1 MDDET
6 EGTEPQLAEDLDEA
20 DPAEAERL
28 MRGSWPATDEELAE
42 RDGARNDERTSP
54 RWAAGE
60 PRRGRG
66 EIAEW
71 SARVGRRRR
80 RRLRRGTGR
89 LRRDCERS
97 RGSRDVRRTPT
108 VVADIGASY

>member
-42 RDGARNDERTSP
+42 RTGHDDERT
-54 RWAAGE
+54 E
-60 PRRGRG
+60 P
-66 EIAEW
+66 E
-71 SARVGRRRR
+71 VG
-80 RRLRRGTGR
+80 GG
-89 LRRDCERS
+89 
-97 RGSRDVRRTPT
+97 
-108 VVADIGASY
+108 